1 MKCPFNNESDSC
13 RKKYAIGAVCFAM
26 SVIAIALL
34 VKLAAW
40 VLGWFSSDL
49 YLNTVIV
56 MFSTVVTLIA
66 CYVCCCKHQ
75 ACCDKSK
82 ECGEKGAVP
91 EEKSEETST

>member
-1 MKCPFNNESDSC
+1 MKCPLNNESDSC
-13 RKKYAIGAVCFAM
+13 RKKYALGAACFAI

-40 VLGWFSSDL
+40 ILGWFSSDL
-49 YLNTVIV
+49 YLNTVVV

-66 CYVCCCKHQ
+66 CYVCCSKHQ
-75 ACCDKSK
+75 RGCDKSK

-91 EEKSEETST
+91 EEKSEETLT